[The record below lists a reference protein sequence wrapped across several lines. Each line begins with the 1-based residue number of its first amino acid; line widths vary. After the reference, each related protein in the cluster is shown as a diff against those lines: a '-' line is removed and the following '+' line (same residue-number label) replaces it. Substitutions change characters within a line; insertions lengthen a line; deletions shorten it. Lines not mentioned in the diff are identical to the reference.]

1 MPRSSP
7 GKPKSSAGSS
17 SLFPAPAGAQSD
29 KRTSADSAFA
39 LIAYI
44 DGGAR
49 GNPGPAG
56 FGAHIQ
62 DAAGKTVAE
71 LSEFLGRK
79 TNNYAEYSGLI
90 AALGYAVEHS
100 HRSLKVVSD
109 SELLVKQIRGEY
121 KVKSPELKVLYD
133 EARRLIRKLD
143 GFEIGHVLRNKN
155 RDADRLANDAMDRG
169 MNKTASAT
177 HGSKSRTNAPYTATP
192 GSEKARAQ
200 FAPVAEGYV
209 TSPVHA
215 GGEDLARIAALA
227 ATGPR
232 EIALDIAT
240 GGGHTALALAKV
252 VRKVIATDITQE
264 MLTAAEKYLRSKGI
278 TNVEYRLADAHAL
291 PFDDATLDIVTCR
304 TAPHHFPHPLK
315 FVREV
320 RRVLRPGGKFLLED
334 SVVPGGEAGYFLN
347 RVEAIRD
354 PSHVRSHTV
363 DEWWRMLVEAGFR
376 VNELQTFG
384 KRHELTEW
392 LDRMHTSADVQK
404 AVRNAFKAA
413 SEVARRAFA
422 VEFSNGEPVAYSD
435 HKCLFVCM

>member
-1 MPRSSP
+1 MPRPSP
-7 GKPKSSAGSS
+7 GKSKSSAASG
-17 SLFPAPAGAQSD
+17 SLFPVGEIESD
-29 KRTSADSAFA
+29 KPTAPRQTAFA

-62 DAAGKTVAE
+62 DARGTTVAE
-71 LSEFLGRK
+71 LSEFLGHK

-90 AALGYAVEHS
+90 AALGYAVEHGV
-100 HRSLKVVSD
+100 HSLKVVSD

-143 GFEIGHVLRNKN
+143 HFDIGHVLRNKN
-155 RDADRLANDAMDRG
+155 RDADRLANEAMDRG
-169 MNKTASAT
+169 MNKGASAA
-177 HGSKSRTNAPYTATP
+177 HGSKSRNNAPYTATP
-192 GSEKARAQ
+192 DSEKARAQ

-215 GGEDLARIAALA
+215 SGEDLARITALA
-227 ATGPR
+227 AAGPH

-252 VRKVIATDITQE
+252 VPKVIATDITQE
-264 MLTAAEKYLRSKGI
+264 MLAAAEKHLRSRGV

-291 PFDDATLDIVTCR
+291 PFENASFDIVTCR
-304 TAPHHFPHPLK
+304 TAPHHFPHPVK

-334 SVVPGGEAGYFLN
+334 SVVPGGDAGDFLN
-347 RVEAIRD
+347 RVETIRD
-354 PSHVRSHTV
+354 PSHVRSLTV

-376 VNELQTFG
+376 VEELQTFG
-384 KRHELTEW
+384 KRHELVEW
-392 LDRMHTSADVQK
+392 LDRMQTSPDIQK
-404 AVRNAFKAA
+404 EVRSAFKAA

-422 VEFSNGEPVAYSD
+422 VEFSGGEPVAYSD
-435 HKCLFVCM
+435 HKCLFVCV